1 MRVPIDWLRE
11 YVAVPTDARGTDV
24 AAALVKVGLEEE
36 GIHGG
41 DITGP
46 VVVGRVISKEPEEQK
61 NGKTIN
67 WCQVDVG
74 DANGTGEPQG
84 IVCGAHNFDVGD
96 WVVCVL
102 PGAVLPGGF
111 AISARKT
118 YGHVSAG
125 MICAADELGL
135 PDDGS
140 GGIIRLAERV
150 PGVDFTAGQ
159 DALPILGL
167 DRETVEINVT
177 PDRGYCFCLRGVARE
192 YSHSTGALFTDP
204 ADDLARRAPAANDSG
219 FGVQVADDAPLGGEV
234 GCTRYVA
241 RTVRGIDPS
250 APTPAWMATRLTEA
264 GMRPISLAVDVTNY
278 VMLALGQPLH
288 AFDVDTLTGPI
299 VVRRARAGEKLT
311 TLDDVERTLDVEDLL
326 ITDAGEKPLAIA
338 GVMGGEDSEV
348 SESTRNVLIEAARFD
363 QVSIARSAR
372 RHKLA
377 TEASKRFERGVDPE
391 LAPAAAQLAIDLL
404 VEFGGGTVDEGVT
417 DVHTPVEQPVITIG
431 VEQPGRLVGVDYSAD
446 DVRGVLELIG
456 CTVEGDGD
464 TLSVTPPTWR
474 PDLTT
479 WPDLAEE
486 VARIKGYDAIPSIV
500 PAAPGGRG
508 LTPAQSGRRLAANVL
523 AARGF
528 SEIWSAP
535 FVAVESF
542 DQLGYPADDPRRI
555 TVRIANPLSEQEP
568 LFRTAVLPNV
578 LDALRRNTSRGQ
590 REVAL
595 FEHGLVVAGPAG
607 RAPTFPVGTYPGA
620 DAVRAIEDAVPPQ
633 PRHIAWAL
641 AGDVEKAGWWGAGRT
656 ADWSDAIDAALA
668 LGDALAVPLQ
678 VRTGA
683 VAPFHPG
690 RCAEIVLPDGT
701 VIGAAGELHPK
712 VVGALGLSGRPV
724 GGELDLD
731 ALIAAS
737 TTPQA
742 AGLSNFPI
750 VQSDIALTVDA
761 QVRAGEVLAT
771 LRSAAGDDLEQ
782 IQLFDSYE
790 GDQVGEGKKSLAFR
804 MTFRADRTLKTEEV
818 NALRDAAVAAAGREH
833 AAVLRGA

>member
-11 YVAVPTDARGTDV
+11 YVAVPAEARGVDV

-46 VVVGRVISKEPEEQK
+46 VVVGRVLSKEPEEQK

-74 DANGTGEPQG
+74 GANGTGEPQG
-84 IVCGAHNFDVGD
+84 IVCGAHNFDAGD

-150 PGVDFTAGQ
+150 PGVDFTPGQ
-159 DALPILGL
+159 DALPLLGL

-192 YSHSTGALFTDP
+192 HSHSTGARFTDP
-204 ADDLARRAPAANDSG
+204 ALALAAKAPRANESG
-219 FGVQVADDAPLGGEV
+219 FGVEVRDDASINGNV

-241 RTVRGIDPS
+241 RVVRGIDPS
-250 APTPAWMATRLTEA
+250 APSPEWMATRLTEA
-264 GMRPISLAVDVTNY
+264 GMRPISLAVDITNY

-299 VVRRARAGEKLT
+299 VVRRARAGEKLK
-311 TLDDVERTLDVEDLL
+311 TLDDVERTLFPEDLL
-326 ITDAGEKPLAIA
+326 ITDTGEKPLAIA

-348 SESTRNVLIEAARFD
+348 SDSTRNVLIEAARFD
-363 QVSIARSAR
+363 QTSIARSAR

-391 LAPAAAQLAIDLL
+391 LAPAAAQLAVDLL
-404 VEFGGGTVDEGVT
+404 VEFGGGTADDGVT
-417 DVHTPVEQPVITIG
+417 DVYAPLERAPIAMNVA
-431 VEQPGRLVGVDYSAD
+431 QPGTLVGVDYTAD
-446 DVRGVLELIG
+446 QVVSVLEQIG
-456 CTVEGDGD
+456 CSVDRLGED
-464 TLSVTPPTWR
+464 LRVTPPSWR

-486 VARIKGYDAIPSIV
+486 VARIQGYDAIPSIV

-508 LTPAQSGRRLAANVL
+508 LTDSQRARRVVANLL

-535 FVAVESF
+535 FVSEKSF
-542 DQLGYPADDPRRI
+542 DQLGYAADDVRRV
-555 TVRIANPLSEQEP
+555 TVRVANPLSEQEP
-568 LFRTAVLPNV
+568 LIRTTVLPNV
-578 LDALRRNTSRGQ
+578 LDSLRRNVSRGQ
-590 REVAL
+590 HDVAL
-595 FEHGLVVAGPAG
+595 FEHGLVVAGEAG
-607 RAPTFPVGTYPGA
+607 VAPTFPVGTYPGA
-620 DAVRAIEDAVPPQ
+620 EAVRAIDDAVPEQ
-633 PRHIAWAL
+633 PRHLAWAMT
-641 AGDVEKAGWWGAGRT
+641 GDAERAGWWGGGRA
-656 ADWSDAIDAALA
+656 ADWSDAIAVAHA
-668 LGDALAVPLQ
+668 VADALAVPLT

-683 VAPFHPG
+683 IAPFHPG
-690 RCAEIVLPDGT
+690 RCAEFVLGDGT
-701 VIGAAGELHPK
+701 VVGAAGELHPK
-712 VVGALGLSGRPV
+712 VVSAFGLSGRPV

-731 ALIAAS
+731 ALVAAS
-737 TTPQA
+737 TSSQA
-742 AGLSNFPI
+742 TGLSNFPI
-750 VQSDIALTVDA
+750 VQSDIALTVDSS
-761 QVRAGEVLAT
+761 VRAADLLGT
-771 LRSAAGDDLEQ
+771 LTAAAGDDLEQ
-782 IQLFDSYE
+782 IELFDSYE
-790 GDQVGEGKKSLAFR
+790 GDQVGKGKKSLAFR

-818 NALRDAAVAAAGREH
+818 NAMRDSAVAAAGAQH
-833 AAVLRGA
+833 QAVLRGA

>member
-11 YVAVPTDARGTDV
+11 YVVVPADARGTDV

-46 VVVGRVISKEPEEQK
+46 LVVGRVISKEPEQQK

-74 DANGTGEPQG
+74 DANGSGEPQG
-84 IVCGAHNFDVGD
+84 IVCGAHNFDAGD

-140 GGIIRLAERV
+140 GGIIRLTERV

-159 DALPILGL
+159 DALPLLGL

-177 PDRGYCFCLRGVARE
+177 PDRGYCFCIRGVARE
-192 YSHSTGALFTDP
+192 YSHSTGAAYTDP
-204 ADDLARRAPAANDSG
+204 APALVDKAPAANDSG
-219 FGVQVADDAPLGGEV
+219 FGVQVQDDAPVGGNI

-241 RTVRGIDPS
+241 RVVRGIDPS
-250 APTPAWMATRLTEA
+250 AATPEWMATRLTEA
-264 GMRPISLAVDVTNY
+264 GMRPISLAVDITNY

-299 VVRRARAGEKLT
+299 VVRRARAGEKLK
-311 TLDDVERTLDVEDLL
+311 TLDDVERDLFPEDLL
-326 ITDAGEKPLAIA
+326 ITDAGERALAIA

-363 QVSIARSAR
+363 QTSIARSAR

-391 LAPAAAQLAIDLL
+391 VAVAAAQLAVDLL
-404 VEFGGGTVDEGVT
+404 IEFGGGAADEGVT
-417 DVHTPVEQPVITIG
+417 DVYSPLRRPVI
-431 VEQPGRLVGVDYSAD
+431 ELDAAQPGRLVGVPYTTEQVVS
-446 DVRGVLELIG
+446 VLEQIG
-456 CTVEGDGD
+456 CAVERSGDH
-464 TLSVTPPTWR
+464 LRVTPPTWR
-474 PDLTT
+474 PDLAT

-486 VARIKGYDAIPSIV
+486 VARIEGYDAIPSIV
-500 PAAPGGRG
+500 PAAPGGCG
-508 LTPAQSGRRLAANVL
+508 LTRAQQARRIAANVL

-528 SEIWSAP
+528 WEIWSAP
-535 FVAVESF
+535 FVAEKSF
-542 DQLGYPADDPRRI
+542 DQLGYAADDVRRA
-555 TVRIANPLSEQEP
+555 TVRVANPLSEEEP
-568 LFRTAVLPNV
+568 FIRTAVLPNV
-578 LDALRRNTSRGQ
+578 LESLRRNVSRGQ
-590 REVAL
+590 RDIAL
-595 FEHGLVVAGPAG
+595 FEHGLVIAGAAG
-607 RAPTFPVGTYPGA
+607 QAQTFPVGTYPGP
-620 DAVRAIEDAVPPQ
+620 DAVRAIEDAVPDQ
-633 PRHIAWAL
+633 PRHLAWAM
-641 AGDVEKAGWWGAGRT
+641 AGETDRGGWWGQGRV
-656 ADWSDAIDAALA
+656 ADWSDAIATALA
-668 LGDALAVPLQ
+668 VGDALAVPIQ
-678 VRTGA
+678 VRTAA

-690 RCAEIVLPDGT
+690 RCAELVLADGT

-712 VVGALGLSGRPV
+712 VVTSFGLTGRPV
-724 GGELDLD
+724 AGELDLD

-737 TTPQA
+737 STPQA
-742 AGLSNFPI
+742 VGLSNFPI
-750 VQSDIALTVDA
+750 VQSDIALTVDSC
-761 QVRAGEVLAT
+761 VRAGEVLQT

-818 NALRDAAVAAAGREH
+818 NSMRDGAVSAASTKHG
-833 AAVLRGA
+833 AVLRGA